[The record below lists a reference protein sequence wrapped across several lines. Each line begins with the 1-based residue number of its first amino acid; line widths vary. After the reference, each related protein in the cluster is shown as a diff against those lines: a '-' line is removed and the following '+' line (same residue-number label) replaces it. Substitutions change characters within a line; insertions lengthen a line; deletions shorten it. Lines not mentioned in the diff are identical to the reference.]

1 MCPKPATA
9 LTEVR
14 NVPPACS
21 VDALPPEAWREI
33 VRTAAAAPT
42 IATIRTYFGIEPR
55 FDSTDNHKTSAVK
68 ANLPASYFRQTAAR
82 DR

>member
-9 LTEVR
+9 LTDVR
-14 NVPPACS
+14 KVPPSCS
-21 VDALPPEAWREI
+21 VAALPPDAWREI

-42 IATIRTYFGIEPR
+42 IATIRTYLGIEPR